1 MCAGNRSMW
10 FWLAIIALLCWSGS
24 DLFSKI
30 GCRDGRDKYNPLKM
44 VIAVGVVMGIHA
56 AYEIFVGGAVVTW
69 HVMWTYLPVS
79 LLYIGSMT
87 LGYVG
92 LRYIELS
99 ISSPICN
106 SSGALVA
113 VLCLITGTLDE
124 SITGAMRWMVIGA
137 VALVCIGV
145 VGLGIVESREDGELR
160 KKRQEGSNYKYAKS
174 WLALCLPVAYCL
186 LDAAG
191 TFADSLVLRTLN
203 EDSANCA
210 YELTFLAAAVIC
222 FIYVVIIKKDK
233 LVFKAEA
240 PKYAGALFETA
251 GQFAYIYALADE
263 AHVALSAPII
273 SAYCVASVLWSR
285 IFLKEKL
292 SWKHYAM
299 IALVVFG
306 IVMIGVFDI
315 CGRASNPF
323 PYEGKVARR
332 SRDGC
337 GGAVSST
344 QRCPPHQSPPATAS
358 PHRGSHWICGN
369 PHAFPRGKAFGAC
382 KYRKPPRKKVQTSK
396 LGLHL
401 LFTAVVLR

>member
-1 MCAGNRSMW
+1 M
-10 FWLAIIALLCWSGS
+10 
-24 DLFSKI
+24 FSKI

-44 VIAVGVVMGIHA
+44 VIAVGVVMGLHA

-69 HVMWTYLPVS
+69 NVIWTYLPVS

-113 VLCLITGTLDE
+113 VLCLITGTLD
-124 SITGAMRWMVIGA
+124 
-137 VALVCIGV
+137 
-145 VGLGIVESREDGELR
+145 
-160 KKRQEGSNYKYAKS
+160 
-174 WLALCLPVAYCL
+174 
-186 LDAAG
+186 
-191 TFADSLVLRTLN
+191 
-203 EDSANCA
+203 
-210 YELTFLAAAVIC
+210 
-222 FIYVVIIKKDK
+222 VVIIKKDK

-299 IALVVFG
+299 IALVVVG
-306 IVMIGVFDI
+306 IVTLGIFDI
-315 CGRASNPF
+315 
-323 PYEGKVARR
+323 
-332 SRDGC
+332 
-337 GGAVSST
+337 
-344 QRCPPHQSPPATAS
+344 
-358 PHRGSHWICGN
+358 
-369 PHAFPRGKAFGAC
+369 
-382 KYRKPPRKKVQTSK
+382 
-396 LGLHL
+396 
-401 LFTAVVLR
+401 